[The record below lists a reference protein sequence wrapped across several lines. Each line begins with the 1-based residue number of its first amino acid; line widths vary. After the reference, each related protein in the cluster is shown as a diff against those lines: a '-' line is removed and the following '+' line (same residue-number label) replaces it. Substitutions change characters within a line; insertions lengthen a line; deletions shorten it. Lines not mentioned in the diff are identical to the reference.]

1 MLLLLFFTTT
11 VSFPFLSKGIF
22 LYISNYSIFFRAM
35 KTLFQ
40 KKFYSQ
46 PQYLKHK
53 SRAARM
59 EVELLIWQFL
69 QSISENPWGI
79 VERSL
84 KTTALKPSPSI
95 FMACQISTTKTWK
108 SMNKWGT
115 LILFYFSE
123 LALCIL
129 SWTSLYNVSS

>member
-1 MLLLLFFTTT
+1 MLLLFFTTT

-53 SRAARM
+53 SRAALM

-95 FMACQISTTKTWK
+95 FMACQISTTKT
-108 SMNKWGT
+108 
-115 LILFYFSE
+115 
-123 LALCIL
+123 
-129 SWTSLYNVSS
+129 